1 MADKQTGFIT
11 IGPKSASAACI
22 AIYYTPTADQIRNLQ
37 ELFGW
42 DYVSCEGMEMMQ
54 KELYGRQ
61 E

>member
-1 MADKQTGFIT
+1 MADKQTGVIT
-11 IGPKSASAACI
+11 IGPKSALATCI

-42 DYVSCEGMEMMQ
+42 DYASCEEMEMML
-54 KELYGRQ
+54 KEFYGRQ

>member
-1 MADKQTGFIT
+1 MVDKQTGFII
-11 IGPKSASAACI
+11 IGPKSALATCI

-42 DYVSCEGMEMMQ
+42 DYASCEEMEMMQ
-54 KELYGRQ
+54 KEFNGRQ